1 MRSPLKVK
9 TTIPPNLTALRN
21 TEKRH
26 RVNLRRAATSGFMFT
41 MACALFSFVSFASG
55 QTKKIGMLPKFTSD
69 PYFVAVNQGAQE
81 AAKELNVTVEFNGPV
96 DANVAAQANIID
108 QWVRAGMD
116 AITVSANDANA
127 LAPALERAARRG
139 IKVSTFDADV
149 KAEARRVFLNQCT
162 FDGMG
167 KAMVE
172 MMAKEAGSE
181 GDFLIVTAVLTAPNQ
196 NRWIEEAKKY
206 AAEKYPKMRFATVL
220 PGDEDLEKSKN
231 VALNYLRANPNTKGV
246 LCVTGIA
253 TPGVAEAVKQL
264 GLQGKVVVTGL
275 GVPSLVRPY
284 IKDGTIKE
292 VALWN
297 PVDIGYGAIYIA
309 KSQLDGT
316 LNPQSGFVDAGR
328 LGKLKFVEKDV
339 VLLGDPLIINGSNVD
354 DFKF

>member
-1 MRSPLKVK
+1 MKK
-9 TTIPPNLTALRN
+9 PNCLAIYT
-21 TEKRH
+21 
-26 RVNLRRAATSGFMFT
+26 
-41 MACALFSFVSFASG
+41 CALIGACTLFSGALAAFG
-55 QTKKIGMLPKFTSD
+55 QTKIGMLPKFTSD

-81 AAKELNVTVEFNGPV
+81 AAKELQVSVEFNGPV

-108 QWVRAGMD
+108 QWIRAGMN
-116 AITVSANDANA
+116 AITVSANDPNA

-149 KAEARRVFLNQCT
+149 KPEARQVFLNQCT
-162 FDGMG
+162 FEGMG
-167 KAMVE
+167 KTMVE
-172 MMAKEAGSE
+172 MMAKDAGPE
-181 GDFLIVTAVLTAPNQ
+181 GDFLVITALLTAPNQ

-206 AAEKYPKMRFATVL
+206 AAQTYPKMRFVAVL
-220 PGDEDLEKSKN
+220 PGEEDLEKSKN

-264 GLQGKVVVTGL
+264 GLKGKVAVTGL

-284 IKDGTIKE
+284 LKDGTIKE

-297 PVDIGYGAIYIA
+297 PVDIGYGAIYITKA
-309 KSQLDGT
+309 QLDGT
-316 LNPQSGFVDAGR
+316 LKPESGFVEAGR
-328 LGKLKFVEKDV
+328 LGKLKFIQKDT
-339 VLLGDPLIINGSNVD
+339 VLLGEPTIFTTANVD

>member
-1 MRSPLKVK
+1 MKKSNCLV
-9 TTIPPNLTALRN
+9 ISVCVLIGAG
-21 TEKRH
+21 
-26 RVNLRRAATSGFMFT
+26 AFFSGANPAF
-41 MACALFSFVSFASG
+41 G
-55 QTKKIGMLPKFTSD
+55 ENKKIGMLPKFTSD

-81 AAKELNVTVEFNGPV
+81 AAKELQVTVEFNGPV

-108 QWVRAGMD
+108 QWIRAGMD
-116 AITVSANDANA
+116 AITVSANDPNA

-149 KAEARRVFLNQCT
+149 KPEARQVFLNQCT
-162 FDGMG
+162 FEGMG
-167 KAMVE
+167 KTMVE
-172 MMAKEAGSE
+172 MLAKDAGTD
-181 GDFLIVTAVLTAPNQ
+181 GDFLVITAVLTAPNQ

-206 AAEKYPKMRFATVL
+206 AGQKYPNMRFAAVL
-220 PGDEDLEKSKN
+220 PGEEDLEKSKN

-264 GLQGKVVVTGL
+264 GLKGKVAVTGL

-284 IKDGTIKE
+284 LKDGTIKE

-309 KSQLDGT
+309 KAQLDGT
-316 LNPQSGFVDAGR
+316 LKPDSGFVEAGR
-328 LGKLKFVEKDV
+328 LGKLKFIQNDT
-339 VLLGDPLIINGSNVD
+339 VLLGEPTIFTTANVD
-354 DFKF
+354 NFKF

>member
-1 MRSPLKVK
+1 VNK
-9 TTIPPNLTALRN
+9 PNCLVISASVLIGMCAFFSGTN
-21 TEKRH
+21 
-26 RVNLRRAATSGFMFT
+26 RAFGES
-41 MACALFSFVSFASG
+41 
-55 QTKKIGMLPKFTSD
+55 KKIGMLPKFTSD

-81 AAKELNVTVEFNGPV
+81 AAKELQVTVEFNGPV

-108 QWVRAGMD
+108 QWIRAGMD
-116 AITVSANDANA
+116 AITVSANDPNA

-149 KAEARRVFLNQCT
+149 KPEARQVFLNQCT
-162 FDGMG
+162 FEGMG
-167 KAMVE
+167 KTMVE
-172 MMAKEAGSE
+172 MMAKDAGTE
-181 GDFLIVTAVLTAPNQ
+181 GDFLVITAVLTAPNQ
-196 NRWIEEAKKY
+196 NRWIEEVKKY
-206 AAEKYPKMRFATVL
+206 AAQNYPNMHFAAVL
-220 PGDEDLEKSKN
+220 PGEEDLEKSKN

-264 GLQGKVVVTGL
+264 GLKGKVAVTGL

-284 IKDGTIKE
+284 LKDGTVKE

-309 KSQLDGT
+309 KAQLDGT
-316 LNPQSGFVDAGR
+316 LNPESGSVEAGR
-328 LGKLKFVEKDV
+328 LGKLKFIQKDT
-339 VLLGDPLIINGSNVD
+339 VLLGEPTIFTSANVD

>member
-1 MRSPLKVK
+1 MKK
-9 TTIPPNLTALRN
+9 TNCLAIYT
-21 TEKRH
+21 
-26 RVNLRRAATSGFMFT
+26 
-41 MACALFSFVSFASG
+41 CALLGACVLFSGLTPAVG

-81 AAKELNVTVEFNGPV
+81 AAKELQVSVQFNGPV

-108 QWVRAGMD
+108 QWIRTGMD
-116 AITVSANDANA
+116 AITVSANDPNA
-127 LAPALERAARRG
+127 LAPALQRAARRG

-149 KAEARRVFLNQCT
+149 KPEARQVFLNQCT
-162 FDGMG
+162 FEGMG
-167 KAMVE
+167 KTMVE
-172 MMAKEAGSE
+172 MMVKDAGPE
-181 GDFLIVTAVLTAPNQ
+181 GDFLIITAVLTAPNQ

-206 AAEKYPKMRFATVL
+206 AAQNYPKMKFAAVL
-220 PGDEDLEKSKN
+220 PGEEDLEKSKN

-264 GLQGKVVVTGL
+264 GLKGKVAVTGL

-284 IKDGTIKE
+284 LKDGTIKE

-297 PVDIGYGAIYIA
+297 PVDIGYGAIYIT
-309 KSQLDGT
+309 KSQMDGT
-316 LNPQSGFVDAGR
+316 LKPESGFVEAGR
-328 LGKLKFVEKDV
+328 LGKLKFIQNDT
-339 VLLGDPLIINGSNVD
+339 VLLGEPTIFTTANVD